1 MRGIAT
7 LAVLAALLC
16 VGSLVIG
23 QEQETDDHDSI
34 RPIGGLAFVDELEVT
49 VVNVVA
55 YVTDKQGAAVTNL
68 TKDDFRI
75 LHDGEER
82 PISNFQLYTEEL
94 IRTYYQAEEGPPL
107 APAAEPEPQVE
118 APPLT
123 AIQPVWVMIL
133 VDNDNLQPLDRNR
146 VLGQLRT
153 FVRENTRPPVQMMVA
168 TTNRALKIEQEF
180 TDSSTDILGALEGI
194 KMTTGGR
201 TSRDSARE
209 EVYDEIDR
217 ATQSQGSSSQRSSGQ
232 SNLQKAH
239 GLAVS
244 FAEEELNGLQFTLGA
259 IREAVNLLAGL
270 PGKKMILH
278 LSNGLPMTP
287 GIDLFYAL
295 SSAYNE
301 PGMVT
306 EGMRYAQTRQFE
318 SLVKNANAQGVAIY
332 TIGAG
337 GLENITM
344 GSAEHQ
350 SPRDTVAVSM
360 AHDNY
365 IDTLRFISDETGGV
379 AIVNANDIRPR
390 LDRVEQDF
398 YSYYSLGYNLQMSGI
413 DKVHQ
418 IKLTLPN
425 HPDYDIRYQRRFV
438 EKALES
444 RIQDKVLTGLVIPLD
459 ENPLEITLE
468 TGDQAPASTDR
479 WTVPFKLS
487 FPLANIALLPEG
499 GDYVGRVS
507 LFIAARDTEGK
518 QSDLVRQE
526 HEVRVAAA
534 DYEQAQRQ
542 RFTIKASLL
551 METGSF
557 KVSFALLDQTTRQA
571 GFITAPVVVSK

>member
-1 MRGIAT
+1 MKRLAT
-7 LAVLAALLC
+7 LTLLAALLGG
-16 VGSLVIG
+16 GSLLVG
-23 QEQETDDHDSI
+23 QEHEADDHDSI

-49 VVNVVA
+49 VVNIIA
-55 YVTDKQGAAVTNL
+55 YVTDKEGAAVTNL

-107 APAAEPEPQVE
+107 APTPVPEEE
-118 APPLT
+118 ATTLT

-133 VDNDNLQPLDRNR
+133 IDNDNLHPLDRNR

-153 FVRENTRPPVQMMVA
+153 FVRENTKPPVQMMVA
-168 TTNRALKIEQEF
+168 SSNRALKIEEDF
-180 TDSSTDILGALEGI
+180 TDDSTSILGALEGV
-194 KMTTGGR
+194 KLTTGGR
-201 TSRDSARE
+201 TSRDSSRAE
-209 EVYDEIDR
+209 IYDEIDR
-217 ATQSQGSSSQRSSGQ
+217 SIQSGNSSGQRSSGT
-232 SNLQKAH
+232 SGLQKAH

-244 FAEEELNGLQFTLGA
+244 FAEEELNGLQFTFGV

-278 LSNGLPMTP
+278 VSNGLPMTP

-295 SSAYNE
+295 SNAYNE
-301 PGMVT
+301 PGLIT
-306 EGMRYAQTRQFE
+306 EAMRYTQTRQYE
-318 SLVKNANAQGVAIY
+318 SLVKNANAQGVTIY

-350 SPRDTVAVSM
+350 SPRDTVAASM
-360 AHDNY
+360 EHDNY
-365 IDTLRFISDETGGV
+365 VDTLRFIAEETGGV

-398 YSYYSLGYNLQMSGI
+398 YSYYSLGYNLQMSGA

-418 IKLTLPN
+418 VKLTLPD

-444 RIQDKVLTGLVIPLD
+444 RVQDKVLTGLVIPLED
-459 ENPLEITLE
+459 NPLGIALE
-468 TGDQAPASTDR
+468 TGSQAPAASDR
-479 WTVPFKLS
+479 WTVPFELS

-507 LFIAARDTEGK
+507 LFIAARDSEGK

-551 METGSF
+551 MEAGSF

-571 GFITAPVVVSK
+571 GYATASVVVAE

>member
-1 MRGIAT
+1 MRAFARCA
-7 LAVLAALLC
+7 LLAALLAG
-16 VGSLVIG
+16 GSLVLG
-23 QEQETDDHDSI
+23 QDQPADDRDSI

-49 VVNVVA
+49 VVNIVA

-68 TKDDFRI
+68 TRDDFRI

-94 IRTYYQAEEGPPL
+94 IRSYYQAEEGPPL
-107 APAAEPEPQVE
+107 APAAEPGAALET
-118 APPLT
+118 PPLT
-123 AIQPVWVMIL
+123 EIQPVWVMIL

-153 FVRENTRPPVQMMVA
+153 FVRENTKPPVKMMVA
-168 TTNRALKIEQEF
+168 STNRALKVEQEF
-180 TDSSTDILGALEGI
+180 TDDSTDILGALEGV

-201 TSRDSARE
+201 TSRDTARS

-217 ATQSQGSSSQRSSGQ
+217 FTQSQSSSGQ
-232 SNLQKAH
+232 SSLSQARS
-239 GLAVS
+239 LAVS
-244 FAEEELNGLQFTLGA
+244 FAEEELNGLQFTFGV

-278 LSNGLPMTP
+278 VSNGLPMTP

-295 SSAYNE
+295 SSAYNQ

-306 EGMRYAQTRQFE
+306 EGMRYSQNRQYD
-318 SLVKNANAQGVAIY
+318 SLVKNANAQGVTLY

-337 GLENITM
+337 GLENVAM
-344 GSAEHQ
+344 GSAEHHA
-350 SPRDTVAVSM
+350 PRDTVAASM
-360 AHDNY
+360 EHDNY
-365 IDTLRFISDETGGV
+365 IDTLRFIAEETGGV

-398 YSYYSLGYNLQMSGI
+398 YSYYSLGYNLQMSGA

-418 IKLTLPN
+418 VKLTLPG

-444 RIQDKVLTGLVIPLD
+444 RVQDKVLTGLVIPLD
-459 ENPLEITLE
+459 ENPIQILLE
-468 TGDQAPASTDR
+468 TGDQAPASEDR

-518 QSDLVRQE
+518 QSDVVRQE
-526 HEVRVAAA
+526 HEVRIAAA
-534 DYEQAQRQ
+534 DYEEAQRR
-542 RFTIKASLL
+542 RFSVQASLL

-557 KVSFALLDQTTRQA
+557 KVSVALLDQMTRQA
-571 GFITAPVVVSK
+571 GFTTTSVVVTK

>member
-1 MRGIAT
+1 
-7 LAVLAALLC
+7 
-16 VGSLVIG
+16 
-23 QEQETDDHDSI
+23 
-34 RPIGGLAFVDELEVT
+34 
-49 VVNVVA
+49 
-55 YVTDKQGAAVTNL
+55 
-68 TKDDFRI
+68 
-75 LHDGEER
+75 
-82 PISNFQLYTEEL
+82 
-94 IRTYYQAEEGPPL
+94 
-107 APAAEPEPQVE
+107 
-118 APPLT
+118 
-123 AIQPVWVMIL
+123 MIL
-133 VDNDNLQPLDRNR
+133 IDNDNLHPLDRNR

-153 FVRENTRPPVQMMVA
+153 FVRENTKPPVQMMVA
-168 TTNRALKIEQEF
+168 STNRALKIEQDF
-180 TDSSTDILGALEGI
+180 TDDSTEILGALEGI
-194 KMTTGGR
+194 KTTTGGR
-201 TSRDSARE
+201 TSRDSSRAE
-209 EVYDEIDR
+209 IYDEIDR
-217 ATQSQGSSSQRSSGQ
+217 AKQSQGASSQRSSGT
-232 SNLQKAH
+232 SGLQKAH

-244 FAEEELNGLQFTLGA
+244 FAEEELNGLQFTFGV
-259 IREAVNLLAGL
+259 IREAVTLLAGL

-278 LSNGLPMTP
+278 ISNGLPMTP

-295 SSAYNE
+295 SNAYNE
-301 PGMVT
+301 PGLVT
-306 EGMRYAQTRQFE
+306 EAMRYTQTRQYE

-350 SPRDTVAVSM
+350 SPRDTVAASM
-360 AHDNY
+360 EHDNY
-365 IDTLRFISDETGGV
+365 VDTLRFIAEETGGV

-398 YSYYSLGYNLQMSGI
+398 YSYYSLGYNLQMSGA

-418 IKLTLPN
+418 VKLTLPD

-444 RIQDKVLTGLVIPLD
+444 RVQDKVLTGLVIPLED
-459 ENPLEITLE
+459 NPLAIELE
-468 TGDQAPASTDR
+468 TGSQAPAAAGR
-479 WTVPFKLS
+479 WTIPFALS

-507 LFIAARDTEGK
+507 LFIAARDSEGK

-571 GFITAPVVVSK
+571 GYTTASVVVTE

>member
-1 MRGIAT
+1 MKRLAT
-7 LAVLAALLC
+7 LTLLAALFGG
-16 VGSLVIG
+16 GSLLVG
-23 QEQETDDHDSI
+23 QEHEADDHDSI

-49 VVNVVA
+49 VVNIIA
-55 YVTDKQGAAVTNL
+55 YVTDKEGAAVTSL

-94 IRTYYQAEEGPPL
+94 IRTYYQGEEGPPL
-107 APAAEPEPQVE
+107 APTPVPEEE
-118 APPLT
+118 ATTLT

-133 VDNDNLQPLDRNR
+133 IDNDNLQPLDRNR

-153 FVRENTRPPVQMMVA
+153 FVRENTKPPVQMMVA
-168 TTNRALKIEQEF
+168 STNRALKIEQDF
-180 TDSSTDILGALEGI
+180 TDDSTSILGALEGV
-194 KMTTGGR
+194 KLTTGGR
-201 TSRDSARE
+201 TSRDSSRAE
-209 EVYDEIDR
+209 IYDEIDR
-217 ATQSQGSSSQRSSGQ
+217 SIQSGNSSGQRSSGT
-232 SNLQKAH
+232 SGLQKAH

-244 FAEEELNGLQFTLGA
+244 FAEEELNGLQFTFGV

-278 LSNGLPMTP
+278 ISNGLPMTP

-295 SSAYNE
+295 SNAYNE
-301 PGMVT
+301 PGLVT
-306 EGMRYAQTRQFE
+306 EAMRYTQTRQYE

-350 SPRDTVAVSM
+350 SPRDTVAASM
-360 AHDNY
+360 EHDNY
-365 IDTLRFISDETGGV
+365 VDTLRFMADETGGV

-398 YSYYSLGYNLQMSGI
+398 YSYYSLGYNLQMSGA

-418 IKLTLPN
+418 VKLTLPD

-444 RIQDKVLTGLVIPLD
+444 RVQDKVLTGLVIQIED
-459 ENPLEITLE
+459 NPLAIEVE
-468 TGDQAPASTDR
+468 TGDQAPASADR
-479 WTVPFKLS
+479 WTIPFQLS

-551 METGSF
+551 MEAGSF

>member
-7 LAVLAALLC
+7 LALLAALL
-16 VGSLVIG
+16 GGGTLLVG
-23 QEQETDDHDSI
+23 QEQEADDHDSI

-55 YVTDKQGAAVTNL
+55 YVTDKEGAAVTNL
-68 TKDDFRI
+68 TRDDFRI

-107 APAAEPEPQVE
+107 APAPEPEAE
-118 APPLT
+118 AEASPLT

-153 FVRENTRPPVQMMVA
+153 FIRENTEPPVQMMVA
-168 TTNRALKIEQEF
+168 CTNRALKIEQEF
-180 TDSSTDILGALEGI
+180 TDDSSEILGALEGL

-217 ATQSQGSSSQRSSGQ
+217 FTQSQSSSGQ
-232 SNLQKAH
+232 SSLQQAR

-278 LSNGLPMTP
+278 VSNGLPMTP
-287 GIDLFYAL
+287 GVDLFYAL

-306 EGMRYAQTRQFE
+306 EGMRYTQTRQFE
-318 SLVKNANAQGVAIY
+318 SLVKNANAQGVALY

-337 GLENITM
+337 GLENVSM
-344 GSAEHQ
+344 GSAEHHA
-350 SPRDTVAVSM
+350 PRDTVAASM
-360 AHDNY
+360 EHDNY
-365 IDTLRFISDETGGV
+365 IDTLRFIAEETGGV

-418 IKLTLPN
+418 IKLTLPG

-459 ENPLEITLE
+459 DNLLGIELS
-468 TGDQAPASTDR
+468 TGDQAPASADR

-534 DYEQAQRQ
+534 DYEDAQRQ

-551 METGSF
+551 MEVGSF

-571 GFITAPVVVSK
+571 GFITGSVVVTK

>member
-1 MRGIAT
+1 VKGLAT
-7 LAVLAALLC
+7 TALVAALIG
-16 VGSLVIG
+16 GSSLLLG
-23 QEQETDDHDSI
+23 QDQEAGDRDSI

-55 YVTDKQGAAVTNL
+55 YVTDKHGASVNDL

-75 LHDGEER
+75 FHDGEER

-94 IRTYYQAEEGPPL
+94 IRSYYQAEEAVPLGPTPS
-107 APAAEPEPQVE
+107 AEQAAAEPP
-118 APPLT
+118 AD
-123 AIQPVWVMIL
+123 IQPVWVMIL
-133 VDNDNLQPLDRNR
+133 VDNDNLRPLDRNR

-153 FVRENTRPPVQMMVA
+153 FVRENSQPPVKMMVA
-168 TTNRALKIEQEF
+168 STNKALKVEEEF
-180 TDSSTDILGALEGI
+180 TDDSSAILGALEGL

-201 TSRDSARE
+201 TNRDSSRAD
-209 EVYDEIDR
+209 VYDEIDR
-217 ATQSQGSSSQRSSGQ
+217 FTEAQSSSGDAS
-232 SNLQKAH
+232 LQQAR

-244 FAEEELNGLQFTLGA
+244 FAEEEMNDLQFTFGA

-278 LSNGLPMTP
+278 VSNGLPMTP
-287 GIDLFYAL
+287 GLDLFYAL
-295 SSAYNE
+295 SNAYNE

-306 EGMRYAQTRQFE
+306 EGMRYAQTRQWE
-318 SLVKNANAQGVAIY
+318 SLVKNATSQGVTFY
-332 TIGAG
+332 PIGAG

-344 GSAEHQ
+344 GSAEHNA
-350 SPRDTVAVSM
+350 PRDTIAASM
-360 AHDNY
+360 EHDNY
-365 IDTLRFISDETGGV
+365 IDSLRFMADETGGV

-398 YSYYSLGYNLQMSGI
+398 YSYYSLGYNLQMSGS

-418 IKLTLPN
+418 IKVTLPD
-425 HPDYDIRYQRRFV
+425 HPDYEIRYRRRFV

-444 RIQDKVLTGLVIPLD
+444 RVQDRVLTGLVIPLD
-459 ENPLEITLE
+459 ENPLAITLE
-468 TGDQAPASTDR
+468 TGDQAPASADR

-499 GDYVGRVS
+499 SDYIGRVT
-507 LFIAARDTEGK
+507 LFVAARDTKGK

-534 DYEQAQRQ
+534 DYEEAQRS
-542 RFTIKASLL
+542 RFAIKASLL
-551 METGSF
+551 MEAGSF
-557 KVSFALLDQTTRQA
+557 KVSVGLLDQMTRQA
-571 GFITAPVVVSK
+571 AYTTSSVVVAE

>member
-1 MRGIAT
+1 VKRLAT
-7 LAVLAALLC
+7 LTLLAALLGG
-16 VGSLVIG
+16 GSLLVG
-23 QEQETDDHDSI
+23 QEHEADDHDSI

-49 VVNVVA
+49 VVNIIA
-55 YVTDKQGAAVTNL
+55 YVTDKEGAAVTNL

-107 APAAEPEPQVE
+107 APTPVPEEE
-118 APPLT
+118 ATTLT

-133 VDNDNLQPLDRNR
+133 IDNDNLQPLDRNR

-153 FVRENTRPPVQMMVA
+153 FVRENTKPPVQMMVA
-168 TTNRALKIEQEF
+168 SSNRALKIEEDF
-180 TDSSTDILGALEGI
+180 TDDSTSILGALEGV
-194 KMTTGGR
+194 KLTTGGR
-201 TSRDSARE
+201 TSRDSSRAE
-209 EVYDEIDR
+209 IYDEIDR
-217 ATQSQGSSSQRSSGQ
+217 SIQSGNSSGQRSSGT
-232 SNLQKAH
+232 SGLQKAH

-244 FAEEELNGLQFTLGA
+244 FAEEELNGLQFTFGV

-278 LSNGLPMTP
+278 ISNGLPMTP

-295 SSAYNE
+295 SNAYNE
-301 PGMVT
+301 PGLIT
-306 EGMRYAQTRQFE
+306 EAMRYTQTRQYE

-350 SPRDTVAVSM
+350 SPRDTVAASM
-360 AHDNY
+360 EHDNY
-365 IDTLRFISDETGGV
+365 VDTLRFIAEETGGV

-398 YSYYSLGYNLQMSGI
+398 YSYYSLGYNLQMSGA

-418 IKLTLPN
+418 VKLTLPD

-444 RIQDKVLTGLVIPLD
+444 RVQDKVLTGLVIPLED
-459 ENPLEITLE
+459 NPLGIALE
-468 TGDQAPASTDR
+468 TGSQAPAASDR
-479 WTVPFKLS
+479 WTVPFELS

-507 LFIAARDTEGK
+507 LFIAARDSEGK

-551 METGSF
+551 MEAGSF

-571 GFITAPVVVSK
+571 GYATTSVVVSK

>member
-7 LAVLAALLC
+7 LALLAALLG
-16 VGSLVIG
+16 VGSLVVG
-23 QEQETDDHDSI
+23 QEQEADDGDSI

-55 YVTDKQGAAVTNL
+55 YVTDKQGEAVTNL

-94 IRTYYQAEEGPPL
+94 HPHLLPGRRRAAL
-107 APAAEPEPQVE
+107 ADRRPARSSAAQ
-118 APPLT
+118 PLT

-133 VDNDNLQPLDRNR
+133 VDNDNLRPLDRNR

-153 FVRENTRPPVQMMVA
+153 FIRENTRPPVQMMVA
-168 TTNRALKIEQEF
+168 CTNRALKIEQEF
-180 TDSSTDILGALEGI
+180 TDDSTEILGALEGL

-201 TSRDSARE
+201 TSRDSARTD
-209 EVYDEIDR
+209 VYDEIDR
-217 ATQSQGSSSQRSSGQ
+217 FTEAQSSSAQGS
-232 SNLQKAH
+232 LQQAR
-239 GLAVS
+239 GLAIS
-244 FAEEELNGLQFTLGA
+244 FAEEELNDLQFTLGA
-259 IREAVNLLAGL
+259 IREAVNMLAGL

-287 GIDLFYAL
+287 GLDLFYAL
-295 SSAYNE
+295 STAYNE

-318 SLVKNANAQGVAIY
+318 SLVKNANAQGVAFY
-332 TIGAG
+332 TVGAG

-344 GSAEHQ
+344 GSAEHNT
-350 SPRDTVAVSM
+350 PRDTVAASM
-360 AHDNY
+360 EHDNY
-365 IDTLRFISDETGGV
+365 IDTLRFMADETGGV

-398 YSYYSLGYNLQMSGI
+398 YSYYSLGYNLQMSGT

-418 IKLTLPN
+418 VKLTLPD

-444 RIQDKVLTGLVIPLD
+444 RVQDKVLTGLVIPLED
-459 ENPLEITLE
+459 NPLEITLE
-468 TGDQAPASTDR
+468 TGDQAPASADR

-571 GFITAPVVVSK
+571 GFITQSVVVTK

>member
-1 MRGIAT
+1 VRGIAT
-7 LAVLAALLC
+7 LALLAALLG
-16 VGSLVIG
+16 VGSLVVG
-23 QEQETDDHDSI
+23 QEQEADDGDSI

-55 YVTDKQGAAVTNL
+55 YVTDKQGEAVTNL

-82 PISNFQLYTEEL
+82 PISNFQLYTEDF
-94 IRTYYQAEEGPPL
+94 IRSYYQAEEAVPLGPTPS
-107 APAAEPEPQVE
+107 AEQAAQ
-118 APPLT
+118 PLT

-133 VDNDNLQPLDRNR
+133 VDNDNLRPLDRNR

-153 FVRENTRPPVQMMVA
+153 FIRENTRPPVQMMVA
-168 TTNRALKIEQEF
+168 CTNRALKIEQEF
-180 TDSSTDILGALEGI
+180 TDDSTEILGALEGL

-201 TSRDSARE
+201 TSRDSARTD
-209 EVYDEIDR
+209 VYDEIDR
-217 ATQSQGSSSQRSSGQ
+217 FTEAQSSSAQGS
-232 SNLQKAH
+232 LQQAR
-239 GLAVS
+239 GLAIS
-244 FAEEELNGLQFTLGA
+244 FAEEELNDLQFTLGA
-259 IREAVNLLAGL
+259 IREAVNMLAGL
-270 PGKKMILH
+270 PGKKTILH

-287 GIDLFYAL
+287 GLDLFYAL
-295 SSAYNE
+295 STAYNE

-318 SLVKNANAQGVAIY
+318 SLVKNANAQGVAFY
-332 TIGAG
+332 TVGAG

-344 GSAEHQ
+344 GSAEHNT
-350 SPRDTVAVSM
+350 PRDTVAASM
-360 AHDNY
+360 EHDNY
-365 IDTLRFISDETGGV
+365 IDTLRFMADETGGV

-398 YSYYSLGYNLQMSGI
+398 YSYYSLGYNLQMSGT

-418 IKLTLPN
+418 VKLTLPD

-444 RIQDKVLTGLVIPLD
+444 RVQDKVLTGLVIPLED
-459 ENPLEITLE
+459 NPLEITLE
-468 TGDQAPASTDR
+468 TGDQAPASADR

-571 GFITAPVVVSK
+571 GFITQSVVVTK

>member
-1 MRGIAT
+1 MRA
-7 LAVLAALLC
+7 LARCALLAALLAG
-16 VGSLVIG
+16 GSLVLG
-23 QEQETDDHDSI
+23 QDQPADDGNSI

-55 YVTDKQGAAVTNL
+55 YVTDKQGVAVTNL
-68 TKDDFRI
+68 SRDDFRI
-75 LHDGEER
+75 FHDGEER

-94 IRTYYQAEEGPPL
+94 IRSYYQAEEGPPL
-107 APAAEPEPQVE
+107 PPAAEPGTELA

-123 AIQPVWVMIL
+123 EIQPVWVMIL
-133 VDNDNLQPLDRNR
+133 VDNDNLHPLDRNR
-146 VLGQLRT
+146 VLGQLRS
-153 FVRENTRPPVQMMVA
+153 FVRENTKVPVKMMVA
-168 TTNRALKIEQEF
+168 STNRRLKVEQEF
-180 TDSSTDILGALEGI
+180 TDDSTEILGALEGV

-201 TSRDSARE
+201 TSRDSARAD
-209 EVYDEIDR
+209 VYDEIDR
-217 ATQSQGSSSQRSSGQ
+217 VTEAQTSSGH
-232 SNLQKAH
+232 SSLQKAR
-239 GLAVS
+239 GLTVS
-244 FAEEELNGLQFTLGA
+244 FAEEELNGLQFTFGA

-295 SSAYNE
+295 SNAYGE

-306 EGMRYAQTRQFE
+306 EGMRYAQNRQYD
-318 SLVKNANAQGVAIY
+318 SLVNNANAQGVTLY

-337 GLENITM
+337 GLKNVAM
-344 GSAEHQ
+344 GSAEHNA
-350 SPRDTVAVSM
+350 PRDTVAASM
-360 AHDNY
+360 EHDNY
-365 IDTLRFISDETGGV
+365 IDTLRFIAEETGGV

-390 LDRVEQDF
+390 LNRIEQDF
-398 YSYYSLGYNLQMSGI
+398 YSYYSLGYNLQMSGA

-418 IKLTLPN
+418 VKLTVPG

-444 RIQDKVLTGLVIPLD
+444 RVQDKVLTGLVIPLD
-459 ENPLEITLE
+459 ENPIQILLE
-468 TGDQAPASTDR
+468 TGDQAPASEDR

-518 QSDLVRQE
+518 QSDVVRQE

-534 DYEQAQRQ
+534 DYEEAQRR
-542 RFTIKASLL
+542 RFSVQASLL

-557 KVSFALLDQTTRQA
+557 KVSVALLDQMTRQA
-571 GFITAPVVVSK
+571 GYTTTSVVVTK

>member
-7 LAVLAALLC
+7 LALLAALLG
-16 VGSLVIG
+16 VGSLVVG
-23 QEQETDDHDSI
+23 QEQEADDGDSI

-55 YVTDKQGAAVTNL
+55 YVTDKQGEAVTNL

-82 PISNFQLYTEEL
+82 PISNFQLYTEDF
-94 IRTYYQAEEGPPL
+94 IRSYYQAEEAVPLGPTPS
-107 APAAEPEPQVE
+107 AEQAAQ
-118 APPLT
+118 PLT

-133 VDNDNLQPLDRNR
+133 VDNDNLRPLDRNR

-153 FVRENTRPPVQMMVA
+153 FIRENTRPPVQMMVA
-168 TTNRALKIEQEF
+168 CTNRALKIEQEF
-180 TDSSTDILGALEGI
+180 TDDSTEILGALEGL

-201 TSRDSARE
+201 TSRDSARTD
-209 EVYDEIDR
+209 VYDEIDR
-217 ATQSQGSSSQRSSGQ
+217 FTEAQSSSAQGS
-232 SNLQKAH
+232 LQQAR
-239 GLAVS
+239 GLAIS
-244 FAEEELNGLQFTLGA
+244 FAEEELNDLQFTLGA
-259 IREAVNLLAGL
+259 IREAVNMLAGL
-270 PGKKMILH
+270 PGKKTILH

-287 GIDLFYAL
+287 GLDLFYAL
-295 SSAYNE
+295 STAYNE

-318 SLVKNANAQGVAIY
+318 SLVKNANAQGVAFY
-332 TIGAG
+332 TVGAG

-344 GSAEHQ
+344 GSAEHNT
-350 SPRDTVAVSM
+350 PRDTVAASM
-360 AHDNY
+360 EHDNY
-365 IDTLRFISDETGGV
+365 IDTLRFMADETGGV

-398 YSYYSLGYNLQMSGI
+398 YSYYSLGYNLQMSGT

-418 IKLTLPN
+418 VKLTLPD

-444 RIQDKVLTGLVIPLD
+444 RVQDKVLTGLVIPLED
-459 ENPLEITLE
+459 NPLEITLE
-468 TGDQAPASTDR
+468 TGDQAPASADR

-571 GFITAPVVVSK
+571 GFITQSVVVTK

>member
-1 MRGIAT
+1 VRA
-7 LAVLAALLC
+7 LARCSLLAALLAG
-16 VGSLVIG
+16 GSLVLG
-23 QEQETDDHDSI
+23 QDQPADDRDSI

-49 VVNVVA
+49 VVNIVA

-94 IRTYYQAEEGPPL
+94 IRSYYQAEEGPPL
-107 APAAEPEPQVE
+107 PTAAEPGAALET
-118 APPLT
+118 PPLT
-123 AIQPVWVMIL
+123 EIQPVWVMIL
-133 VDNDNLQPLDRNR
+133 IDNDNLQPLDRNR
-146 VLGQLRT
+146 VLGQLRS
-153 FVRENTRPPVQMMVA
+153 FVRENTKPPVKMMVA
-168 TTNRALKIEQEF
+168 STNRALKVEQEF
-180 TDSSTDILGALEGI
+180 TDDSTEILGALEGV

-201 TSRDSARE
+201 TSRDTARS

-217 ATQSQGSSSQRSSGQ
+217 SNQSQSSSGQ
-232 SNLQKAH
+232 SSLNQAR

-244 FAEEELNGLQFTLGA
+244 FAEEELNGLQFTFGV

-295 SSAYNE
+295 SSAYNQ

-306 EGMRYAQTRQFE
+306 EGMRYSQNRQYD
-318 SLVKNANAQGVAIY
+318 SLVKNANAQGVALY

-337 GLENITM
+337 GLENVAM
-344 GSAEHQ
+344 GSAEHHA
-350 SPRDTVAVSM
+350 PRDTVAASM
-360 AHDNY
+360 EHDNY
-365 IDTLRFISDETGGV
+365 IDTLRFMADETGGV

-398 YSYYSLGYNLQMSGI
+398 YSYYSLGYNLQMSGA

-418 IKLTLPN
+418 VKLSLPG

-438 EKALES
+438 EKALAS
-444 RIQDKVLTGLVIPLD
+444 RVQDKVLTGLVIPLD
-459 ENPLEITLE
+459 ENPIQILLE
-468 TGDQAPASTDR
+468 TGDQAPASEDR

-487 FPLANIALLPEG
+487 FPIANIALLPEG

-518 QSDLVRQE
+518 QSDVVRQE

-534 DYEQAQRQ
+534 DYEEAQRR
-542 RFTIKASLL
+542 RFSVQASLL
-551 METGSF
+551 MEAGSF
-557 KVSFALLDQTTRQA
+557 KVSIAVLDQMTRQA
-571 GFITAPVVVSK
+571 GYTTTSVVVTK

>member
-7 LAVLAALLC
+7 LALLAALLG
-16 VGSLVIG
+16 VGSLVVG
-23 QEQETDDHDSI
+23 QEQEADDGDSI

-55 YVTDKQGAAVTNL
+55 YVTDKQGSAVTNL

-82 PISNFQLYTEEL
+82 PISNFQLYTEDF
-94 IRTYYQAEEGPPL
+94 IRSYYQAEEAVPLGPTPS
-107 APAAEPEPQVE
+107 AEQAAQ
-118 APPLT
+118 PLT

-133 VDNDNLQPLDRNR
+133 VDNDNLRPLDRNR

-168 TTNRALKIEQEF
+168 CTNRALKIEQEF
-180 TDSSTDILGALEGI
+180 TDDSTEILGALEGL

-201 TSRDSARE
+201 TSRDSARTD
-209 EVYDEIDR
+209 VYDEIDR
-217 ATQSQGSSSQRSSGQ
+217 FTEAQSSSAQGS
-232 SNLQKAH
+232 LQQAR
-239 GLAVS
+239 GLAIS
-244 FAEEELNGLQFTLGA
+244 FAEEELNDLQFTLGA
-259 IREAVNLLAGL
+259 IREAVNMLAGL
-270 PGKKMILH
+270 PGKKTILH

-287 GIDLFYAL
+287 GLDLFYAL
-295 SSAYNE
+295 STAYNE

-318 SLVKNANAQGVAIY
+318 SLVKNANAQGVAFY
-332 TIGAG
+332 TVGAG

-344 GSAEHQ
+344 GSAEHNT
-350 SPRDTVAVSM
+350 PRDTVAASM
-360 AHDNY
+360 EHDNY
-365 IDTLRFISDETGGV
+365 IDTLRFMADETGGV

-398 YSYYSLGYNLQMSGI
+398 YSYYSLGYNLQMSGT

-418 IKLTLPN
+418 VKLTLPD

-444 RIQDKVLTGLVIPLD
+444 RVQDKVLTGLVIPLED
-459 ENPLEITLE
+459 NPLEITLE
-468 TGDQAPASTDR
+468 TGDQAPASADR

-571 GFITAPVVVSK
+571 GFITQSVVVTK

>member
-1 MRGIAT
+1 VRA
-7 LAVLAALLC
+7 LARCALLAALLAG
-16 VGSLVIG
+16 GSLVLG
-23 QEQETDDHDSI
+23 QDQPTDDRDSI

-49 VVNVVA
+49 VVNIVA

-68 TKDDFRI
+68 TRDDFRI
-75 LHDGEER
+75 FHDGEER

-94 IRTYYQAEEGPPL
+94 IRSYYQAEEGPPL
-107 APAAEPEPQVE
+107 PPAAEPGTELE

-123 AIQPVWVMIL
+123 EIQPVWVMIL
-133 VDNDNLQPLDRNR
+133 IDNDNLHPLDRNR
-146 VLGQLRT
+146 VLGQLRS
-153 FVRENTRPPVQMMVA
+153 FVRENTKPPVKMMVA
-168 TTNRALKIEQEF
+168 STNRALKIEQEF
-180 TDSSTDILGALEGI
+180 TDDSTDILGALEGV

-201 TSRDSARE
+201 TSRDSART

-217 ATQSQGSSSQRSSGQ
+217 FTQSQSSSGRSSLNQ
-232 SNLQKAH
+232 AR

-244 FAEEELNGLQFTLGA
+244 FAEEELNGLQFTFGVL
-259 IREAVNLLAGL
+259 REAVNLLAGL

-295 SSAYNE
+295 STAYSE

-306 EGMRYAQTRQFE
+306 EGMRYAQNRQYD
-318 SLVKNANAQGVAIY
+318 SLVKNANAQGVTLY

-337 GLENITM
+337 GLENVAM
-344 GSAEHQ
+344 GSAEHHA
-350 SPRDTVAVSM
+350 PRDTVAASM
-360 AHDNY
+360 EHDNY
-365 IDTLRFISDETGGV
+365 VDTLRFIAEETGGV

-398 YSYYSLGYNLQMSGI
+398 YSYYSLGYNLQMSGA

-418 IKLTLPN
+418 VKLTLPG

-444 RIQDKVLTGLVIPLD
+444 RVQDKVLTGLVIPLD
-459 ENPLEITLE
+459 ENPIQILLE
-468 TGDQAPASTDR
+468 TGDQAPASEDR

-499 GDYVGRVS
+499 GDYIGRVS

-518 QSDLVRQE
+518 QSDVVRQE

-534 DYEQAQRQ
+534 DYEEAQRR
-542 RFTIKASLL
+542 RFSVQASLL
-551 METGSF
+551 MEAGSF
-557 KVSFALLDQTTRQA
+557 KVSVALLDQMTRQA
-571 GFITAPVVVSK
+571 GFTTTSVVVTK

>member
-1 MRGIAT
+1 MRA
-7 LAVLAALLC
+7 LARCALLAALLAG
-16 VGSLVIG
+16 GSLALG
-23 QEQETDDHDSI
+23 QDQPADDRDSI

-55 YVTDKQGAAVTNL
+55 YVTNKQGAAVTNL

-75 LHDGEER
+75 FHDGEER

-94 IRTYYQAEEGPPL
+94 IRSYYQAEEGPPL
-107 APAAEPEPQVE
+107 PPAAEPGTELE
-118 APPLT
+118 APPET
-123 AIQPVWVMIL
+123 AIQPVWMMIL

-146 VLGQLRT
+146 VLGQLRS
-153 FVRENTRPPVQMMVA
+153 FVRENTTPPVKMMVA
-168 TTNRALKIEQEF
+168 SSNRALKIEQEF
-180 TDSSTDILGALEGI
+180 TDDSTEILGALEGV

-201 TSRDSARE
+201 TSRDSARS

-217 ATQSQGSSSQRSSGQ
+217 FTQSQSSSGRSSLNQ
-232 SNLQKAH
+232 AR

-244 FAEEELNGLQFTLGA
+244 FAEEELNGLQFTFGV
-259 IREAVNLLAGL
+259 IREAINLLAGL

-295 SSAYNE
+295 SNAYNE

-318 SLVKNANAQGVAIY
+318 SLVKNANAQGVTLY

-337 GLENITM
+337 GLENVAM
-344 GSAEHQ
+344 GSAEHN
-350 SPRDTVAVSM
+350 SPRDTVAASM
-360 AHDNY
+360 EHDNY
-365 IDTLRFISDETGGV
+365 VDTLRFIAQETGGV

-398 YSYYSLGYNLQMSGI
+398 YSYYSLGYNLQMSGA

-418 IKLTLPN
+418 VKLTVPG
-425 HPDYDIRYQRRFV
+425 HPDYNIRYQRRFV

-444 RIQDKVLTGLVIPLD
+444 RVQDKVLTGLVIPLD
-459 ENPLEITLE
+459 ENPIQILLE
-468 TGDQAPASTDR
+468 TGDQAPASEDR

-518 QSDLVRQE
+518 QSDVVRQE

-534 DYEQAQRQ
+534 DYEEAQRR
-542 RFTIKASLL
+542 RFSVQASLL

-557 KVSFALLDQTTRQA
+557 KVSVGLLDQMTRQA
-571 GFITAPVVVSK
+571 GFTTTSVVVTK

>member
-1 MRGIAT
+1 VRA
-7 LAVLAALLC
+7 LARCALLAALLAG
-16 VGSLVIG
+16 GSLVLG
-23 QEQETDDHDSI
+23 QDQPTDDRDSI

-49 VVNVVA
+49 VVNIVA

-68 TKDDFRI
+68 TRDDFRI
-75 LHDGEER
+75 FHDGEER

-94 IRTYYQAEEGPPL
+94 IRSYYQAEEGPPL
-107 APAAEPEPQVE
+107 PPAAEPGTELE

-123 AIQPVWVMIL
+123 EIQPVWVMIL
-133 VDNDNLQPLDRNR
+133 IDNDNLHPLDRNR
-146 VLGQLRT
+146 VLGQLRS
-153 FVRENTRPPVQMMVA
+153 FVRENTKPPVKMMVA
-168 TTNRALKIEQEF
+168 STNRALKIEQEF
-180 TDSSTDILGALEGI
+180 TDDSTDILGALEGV

-201 TSRDSARE
+201 TSRDSART

-217 ATQSQGSSSQRSSGQ
+217 FTQSQSSSGRSSLNQ
-232 SNLQKAH
+232 AR

-244 FAEEELNGLQFTLGA
+244 FAEEELNGLQFTFGVL
-259 IREAVNLLAGL
+259 REAVNLLAGL

-295 SSAYNE
+295 SNAYSE

-306 EGMRYAQTRQFE
+306 EGMRYAQNRQYD
-318 SLVKNANAQGVAIY
+318 SLVKNANAQGVTLY

-337 GLENITM
+337 GLENVAM
-344 GSAEHQ
+344 GSAEHHA
-350 SPRDTVAVSM
+350 PRDTVAASM
-360 AHDNY
+360 EHDNY
-365 IDTLRFISDETGGV
+365 VDTLRFIAEETGGV

-398 YSYYSLGYNLQMSGI
+398 YSYYSLGYNLQMSGA

-418 IKLTLPN
+418 VKLTLPG

-444 RIQDKVLTGLVIPLD
+444 RVQDKVLTGLVIPLD
-459 ENPLEITLE
+459 ENPIQILLE
-468 TGDQAPASTDR
+468 TGDQAPASEDR

-499 GDYVGRVS
+499 GDYIGRVS

-518 QSDLVRQE
+518 QSDVVRQE

-534 DYEQAQRQ
+534 DYEEAQRR
-542 RFTIKASLL
+542 RFSVQASLL
-551 METGSF
+551 MEAGSF
-557 KVSFALLDQTTRQA
+557 KVSVALLDQMTRQA
-571 GFITAPVVVSK
+571 GFTTTSVVVTK

>member
-7 LAVLAALLC
+7 LALLAALLG
-16 VGSLVIG
+16 VGSLVVG
-23 QEQETDDHDSI
+23 QEQEADDGDSI

-55 YVTDKQGAAVTNL
+55 YVTDKQGSAVTNL

-94 IRTYYQAEEGPPL
+94 IRTYYQPEEGPPL
-107 APAAEPEPQVE
+107 AAAAEPQAEIE
-118 APPLT
+118 AQPLT
-123 AIQPVWVMIL
+123 AIQPVWMMIL

-146 VLGQLRT
+146 VLGQLRS

-168 TTNRALKIEQEF
+168 STNRRLKIEQEF
-180 TDSSTDILGALEGI
+180 TDDSTEILGALEGV

-201 TSRDSARE
+201 TSRDSARAD
-209 EVYDEIDR
+209 VYDELDR
-217 ATQSQGSSSQRSSGQ
+217 FNEAQTSSGQ
-232 SNLQKAH
+232 SSLQQAR

-244 FAEEELNGLQFTLGA
+244 FAEEELNGLQFTFGA

-278 LSNGLPMTP
+278 VSNGLPMTP

-295 SSAYNE
+295 SNAYNE

-318 SLVKNANAQGVAIY
+318 SLVKNANAQGVALY

-337 GLENITM
+337 GLENVAM
-344 GSAEHQ
+344 GSAEHN
-350 SPRDTVAVSM
+350 SPRDTVAASM
-360 AHDNY
+360 EHDNY
-365 IDTLRFISDETGGV
+365 IDTLRFIAEETGGV

-398 YSYYSLGYNLQMSGI
+398 YSYYSLGYNLQMSGA

-418 IKLTLPN
+418 VKLTVPG

-444 RIQDKVLTGLVIPLD
+444 RVQDKVLTGLVIPLD
-459 ENPLEITLE
+459 ENPIQILLE
-468 TGDQAPASTDR
+468 TGDQAPASEDR

-518 QSDLVRQE
+518 QSDVVRQE

-534 DYEQAQRQ
+534 DYEEAQRR
-542 RFTIKASLL
+542 RFSVQASLL
-551 METGSF
+551 MEAGSF
-557 KVSFALLDQTTRQA
+557 KVSVGLLDQMTRQA
-571 GFITAPVVVSK
+571 GFTTTSVVVTK